1 MLKPFEALTR
11 SRLSS
16 LSAGFALAL
25 LAACGTTPTA
35 VGVTGG
41 DEDSSADG
49 SGDTFASDGSSL
61 EDGSGD
67 AGSGDVG
74 ADVDPDG
81 TTDGSGLP
89 DPGCGNG
96 IWESTEACDDG
107 NSIAGDGCEP
117 DCTISAGSPCALCTS
132 SAECAAPTSICA
144 QLSRPAFCLA
154 PCDAAGG
161 CAAGFTCEAVPLAGD
176 FMPMPPLVCV
186 PDDRCVRFC
195 EDPDNDGICAPDDI
209 CPAGDDRLDS
219 NGNGIPDACDGPVG
233 GEVCLN
239 GIDDDRNGLIDC
251 ADPICFGLPECTG
264 IFENC
269 VNGLDDDGNGLIDCA
284 DPFCFGLPDCGPAAE
299 RCTDL
304 VDNDLDGLVDCLDP
318 DCAGDRSC
326 LLVEICDDGFD
337 NNRDGFVDCSD
348 PTCSGTAA
356 CVGTEICNDL
366 LDNDRDG
373 LTDCADRDCALQPG
387 CVVLA
392 EVCANGLDDDRNG
405 LVDCLD
411 PACVG
416 TPLCAPS
423 TEVCD
428 DLVDNDGDRR
438 IDCGDTD
445 CATDPACP
453 TGPQSCVS
461 PTVITDFGVSTGAT
475 LPGTSSAAGSCVDS
489 SGTEAVFAFTPP
501 TSGTVCMRT
510 RGSSFNTLLYARS
523 SCANAASEITCNDNG
538 RNQQSE
544 ISFSAVA
551 GQTYFIFVDGVS
563 GANGSY
569 VLAVTEGV
577 CPPLGLENCT
587 DGIDNDSDFFADCAD
602 TDCFSTSTCISSAEV
617 CTDRVDNDR
626 DGAVDCAD
634 TDCVA
639 NAACLPPGAEV
650 CNDLFD
656 NDRDGAT
663 DCADSDCTANP
674 LCIRPPET
682 NCTNRLDDDG
692 DGAIDCFD
700 SNCVGSSSCV
710 VFELCADGIDNDSDA
725 LVDCADN
732 ECVGAPNCVTVPQTC
747 ASPNVATTYG
757 RYSGLTSGLLNEN
770 VPSCMRSTAPES
782 VWRFTPPES
791 GLICVTTAGS
801 TYDTVLF
808 ARNSCGG
815 TATDLA
821 CNDDTG
827 GLTSQVQVAVT
838 AGVDVFLMVDGFA
851 ALGGSYRLNI
861 TGGACGSGVGE
872 TACTDRVDND
882 RDGRTDC
889 ADSDCAG
896 NVACVAPATETNC
909 TDRID
914 NDGDGAT
921 DCADSNCAGTAAC
934 AVPSSETSCT
944 DVVDNDRDGAI
955 DCADPDCDA
964 DPACALPAN
973 ELDCGDGLDDDGDG
987 AIDCADTDCL
997 ASTLCVPPV
1006 GTCDAPLALNPFG
1019 ANAGN
1024 LAEGANVAAGSCGGL
1039 DGNEQVWGL
1048 DLAFPLPLDVA
1059 ACVTVRSDA
1068 FSPVLYYGTST
1079 CGAVGSE
1086 LACNPSADGLSAS
1099 LSVTVGPGD
1108 TLSLFV
1114 DSLDGGAGPYDLSVN
1129 IGACP

>member
-49 SGDTFASDGSSL
+49 SGDGSSFG
-61 EDGSGD
+61 DGSGE

-96 IWESTEACDDG
+96 VWESTEACDDG
-107 NSIAGDGCEP
+107 NLVAGDGCEP

-132 SAECAAPTSICA
+132 SAECSAPTSICA

-209 CPAGDDRLDS
+209 CPAGDDRVDS

-239 GIDDDRNGLIDC
+239 GLDDDRNGLIDC

-269 VNGLDDDGNGLIDCA
+269 VNGLDDDGNGLVDCA

-299 RCTDL
+299 RCNDF
-304 VDNDLDGLVDCLDP
+304 VDNDLDGLVDCLDT

-348 PTCSGTAA
+348 PTCSGTAG

-423 TEVCD
+423 TEVCN

-569 VLAVTEGV
+569 VLAVTEGT

-602 TDCFSTSTCISSAEV
+602 TDCFSTSSCISSAEV

-663 DCADSDCTANP
+663 DCADSDCTTNP

-700 SNCVGSSSCV
+700 TNCIGSVSCI
-710 VFELCADGIDNDSDA
+710 VFELCADGIDNDSDT

-732 ECVGAPNCVTVPQTC
+732 ECTGAPNCVTVPQTC

-782 VWRFTPPES
+782 VWRFTPPET

-896 NVACVAPATETNC
+896 NVACIVPATETNC

-914 NDGDGAT
+914 NDGDGAV
-921 DCADSNCAGTAAC
+921 DCADSNCTGTAAC

-1006 GTCDAPLALNPFG
+1006 GTCDAPLTLNPFG

-1099 LSVTVGPGD
+1099 LAVTVGPGD

-1114 DSLDGGAGPYDLSVN
+1114 DSLDGGAGAYDLSVN

>member
-1 MLKPFEALTR
+1 MLKPLEAVTSL
-11 SRLSS
+11 RLSLLAS
-16 LSAGFALAL
+16 GLALAL

-35 VGVTGG
+35 VGVVGG
-41 DEDSSADG
+41 DEDSGADS
-49 SGDTFASDGSSL
+49 SGDGSSFA
-61 EDGSGD
+61 DGSGD
-67 AGSGDVG
+67 AGSGDAG
-74 ADVDPDG
+74 SDVDPDG
-81 TTDGSGLP
+81 TPDGSGLP

-96 IWESTEACDDG
+96 VWESTEACDDG

-132 SAECAAPTSICA
+132 SAECSAPTSICA

-154 PCDAAGG
+154 PCDATGG
-161 CAAGFTCEAVPLAGD
+161 CEAGFTCEAVPLAGD

-186 PDDRCVRFC
+186 PEDRCSSSCDDR
-195 EDPDNDGICAPDDI
+195 DNDGICAPDDI

-233 GEVCLN
+233 GEVCIN
-239 GIDDDRNGLIDC
+239 GVDDDRNGLIDC
-251 ADPICFGLPECTG
+251 ADPVCVGLGECVG
-264 IFENC
+264 VFENC

-284 DPFCFGLPDCGPAAE
+284 DPFCFGIPDCGASTE
-299 RCTDL
+299 LCNDFL
-304 VDNDLDGLVDCLDP
+304 DNDLDGRADCADP
-318 DCAGDRSC
+318 DCAGDRNC
-326 LLVEICDDGFD
+326 LLVEICGDGFD

-348 PTCSGTAA
+348 PTCSGTDA

-387 CVVLA
+387 CVVAA
-392 EVCANGLDDDRNG
+392 EICGNGRDDDRNG
-405 LVDCLD
+405 LADCAD
-411 PACVG
+411 PACIG
-416 TPLCAPS
+416 TTSCLPS
-423 TEVCD
+423 TEICD
-428 DLVDNDGDRR
+428 DLIDNDGDRR
-438 IDCGDTD
+438 IDCGDTN
-445 CATDPACP
+445 CADDPACP

-461 PTVITDFGVSTGAT
+461 PIAITDFGVSTGAT

-489 SGTEAVFAFTPP
+489 SGTEAVFAFTAPS
-501 TSGTVCMRT
+501 TGTVCMRT

-544 ISFSAVA
+544 ISLSAVA

-563 GANGSY
+563 GATGSY
-569 VLAVTEGV
+569 VLAVTEGA

-626 DGAVDCAD
+626 DGALDCAD
-634 TDCVA
+634 TDCAA

-674 LCIRPPET
+674 RCIRPPET
-682 NCTNRLDDDG
+682 NCTNRADDDG

-700 SNCVGSSSCV
+700 TDCVGSASCI
-710 VFELCADGIDNDSDA
+710 VFELCADGIDNDTDT
-725 LVDCADN
+725 LIDCADN
-732 ECVGAPNCVTVPQTC
+732 ECVGAPNCVTVSQTC
-747 ASPNVATTYG
+747 ASPNVATGYG
-757 RYSGLTSGLLNEN
+757 RYSGLTSRLVNEN
-770 VPSCMRSTAPES
+770 VPSCVGSTAPES

-791 GLICVTTAGS
+791 GLVCVTTAGS

-815 TATDLA
+815 TGTDLA

-827 GLTSQVQVAVT
+827 GLTSQVQFTVT

-851 ALGGSYRLNI
+851 ALGGTYRLNI
-861 TGGACGSGVGE
+861 TGGACGSVVGE
-872 TACTDRVDND
+872 TACTDRIDND
-882 RDGRTDC
+882 RDGRADC

-896 NVACVAPATETNC
+896 NVACIVPAT
-909 TDRID
+909 
-914 NDGDGAT
+914 
-921 DCADSNCAGTAAC
+921 
-934 AVPSSETSCT
+934 ETSCT

-964 DPACALPAN
+964 DAACALPAN

-987 AIDCADTDCL
+987 AIDCDDTDCL

-1006 GTCDAPLALNPFG
+1006 GTCDAPLTLNPFG

-1024 LAEGANVAAGSCGGL
+1024 LSEGANVAAGSCGGL

-1048 DLAFPLPLDVA
+1048 DLAFPLPFNVA

-1079 CGAVGSE
+1079 CGAPDAE
-1086 LACNPSADGLSAS
+1086 LACSPAADGLSAS
-1099 LSVTVGPGD
+1099 LEVTVGPGD

-1114 DSLDGGAGPYDLSVN
+1114 DSLDGGAGAYDLSVN